1 MIKLKTSQ
9 PQSVLNKLMNKN
21 VLTHPIYLAHDGVII
36 NLNDKHEVLKVF
48 KELELRVK

>member
-36 NLNDKHEVLKVF
+36 DLKDKQEALKVF
-48 KELELRVK
+48 KELDLRAK